1 MKKPLV
7 WLSFLVAAF
16 LCAGYWWWQRPTTL
30 ASSDLLLIGD
40 LDNQSGEPVFD
51 HSLTLALRTALS
63 QSPFLNLIAEQK
75 SINALKRVGKPEHEP
90 LNGNLAKAICATL
103 GAKAYLT
110 GTVRNAGTGY
120 AVDLEANRCT
130 DGVRMA
136 KADSTAARDDLL
148 IHYLGVAAAD
158 LRTQLGESVDSV
170 QRLNCPLERAITPI
184 PAALQAYAQARQAIN
199 DSGDLQA
206 VPHYKKAIELDS
218 RFALA
223 RSGLAVSYYNLS
235 QMGLASDEIR
245 QAYEAGDR
253 QTLRERLNV
262 TTLYYDLAQGDIDK
276 AIEGYQR
283 FIQAYPRDDV
293 ALGNL
298 SSEYFVIGDY
308 EQAARYSEAAL
319 KVDPD
324 SAAWYENYSTALMAL
339 SRTDEAERSLKE
351 AFARKLDDA
360 ALHSNLYSLG
370 FLKGDNA
377 LMEQQL
383 KWAEDNHSGEDS
395 LLASQSDT
403 EAYFGHLKK
412 AREYTA
418 RAVQAAQKSDLA
430 ESAGTWEVEAALR
443 EALFGNPAEAR
454 KYAEESLKL
463 APDSKDVQALAALV
477 FARIGDHPRAQGII
491 DNLRAQYVSNTA
503 IQKAWLPVVR
513 SQFAIHAK
521 QNQEAIKILD
531 PVTPYEKGQLTGNL
545 SDSCMIPAF
554 LRAEA
559 YLGLHKS
566 HEAITEFQKIQSFP
580 GITGSCWSGPLSIL
594 GAARSAA
601 QAGSV
606 AEAKIDYQKFLHL
619 WKDGDSD
626 IPLWKEA
633 KAEAAKLH

>member
-1 MKKPLV
+1 MKKPRIL
-7 WLSFLVAAF
+7 LACLAGAL
-16 LCAGYWWWQRPTTL
+16 LCAGFWWWQRPTHLDGT
-30 ASSDLLLIGD
+30 DLLLVGD
-40 LDNQSGEPVFD
+40 VVNETGDPVFD

-63 QSPFLNLIAEQK
+63 QSPYLNLIAEQK
-75 SINALKRVGKPEHEP
+75 AKNAIQRLGKAEHEP
-90 LNGNLAKAICATL
+90 LSENLAQAICANL

-110 GTVRNAGTGY
+110 GKVRREQAGYTI
-120 AVDLEANRCT
+120 DLEAKRCP
-130 DGVRMA
+130 DGTRMA
-136 KADSTAARDDLL
+136 HEQDSAARADLL

-158 LRTQLGESVDSV
+158 LRTHLGESSDSV
-170 QRLNCPLERAITPI
+170 QRLNCPLERATTPV
-184 PAALQAYAQARQAIN
+184 PAALQAYAEARQAVN
-199 DSGDLQA
+199 EGGDTEA
-206 VPHYKKAIELDS
+206 VPHYKKAIDLDS

-235 QMGLASDEIR
+235 QMALAGEEIR

-253 QTLRERLNV
+253 QTFRERLNI

-276 AIEGYQR
+276 AIEGYKR
-283 FIQAYPRDDV
+283 YIQAYPRDDV

-308 EQAARYSEAAL
+308 EQAAKYAEAAL

-324 SAAWYENYSTALMAL
+324 SAVWYENYTTALMAL

-370 FLKGDNA
+370 FLKGDKA

-383 KWAEDNHSGEDS
+383 TWAADKHNGEDS

-412 AREYTA
+412 AREYTG
-418 RAVQAAQKSDLA
+418 RAVEEAQKTGLA
-430 ESAGTWEVEAALR
+430 ESAGTWKVESALR
-443 EALFGNPAEAR
+443 EAVLGNPVEAR
-454 KYAEESLKL
+454 KDAEDSLKL

-477 FARIGDHPRAQGII
+477 FARIGDETKAQAII
-491 DNLRAQYVSNTA
+491 DNLRALYVSNTA

-513 SQFAIHAK
+513 AQLAIHAK
-521 QNQEAIKILD
+521 QNMEAVELLE

-545 SDSCMIPAF
+545 SDSCMIPAY

-559 YLGLHKS
+559 FLALQKS
-566 HEAITEFQKIQSFP
+566 REALAEFQKIQSFP
-580 GITGSCWSGPLSIL
+580 GITGSCWSGPLSLL
-594 GAARSAA
+594 GAARAEA
-601 QAGSV
+601 QAGST
-606 AEAKIDYQKFLHL
+606 AEAKVAYQKFLNL

-626 IPLWKEA
+626 ISILKEA
-633 KAEAAKLH
+633 KTEAAKLH

>member
-1 MKKPLV
+1 MKKQFVL
-7 WLSFLVAAF
+7 LSFLLAAL
-16 LCAGYWWWQRPTTL
+16 LCLGYWWWRRPTPL
-30 ASSDLLLIGD
+30 GPSDLLLIGD

-75 SINALKRVGKPEHEP
+75 VTNALKRIGKPEHEP
-90 LNGNLAKAICATL
+90 ITGTLAKAICGTL
-103 GAKAYLT
+103 GAKAYLV
-110 GTVRNAGTGY
+110 GTVRKAGATY
-120 AVDLEANRCT
+120 ELDLQAYRCS
-130 DGVRMA
+130 DGARMA
-136 KADSTAARDDLL
+136 HTKSTAARDDLL
-148 IHYLGVAAAD
+148 IHSLGVAAAD
-158 LRTQLGESVDSV
+158 LRMQLGEGTDSV
-170 QRLNCPLERAITPI
+170 QRLNCPLERATTPI
-184 PAALQAYAQARQAIN
+184 PAALQAYTEARQATN
-199 DSGDLQA
+199 DSGDLEA

-235 QMGLASDEIR
+235 QMELAGEEIR

-253 QTLRERLNV
+253 QTFRERLNI

-308 EQAARYSEAAL
+308 EQAAKYAEAAL

-351 AFARKLDDA
+351 AFSRKLDDA

-370 FLKGDNA
+370 FMKGDNA

-383 KWAEDNHSGEDS
+383 KWATDNHSGEDS

-403 EAYFGHLKK
+403 EAYFGRLTK
-412 AREYTA
+412 ARDYTA
-418 RAVQAAQKSDLA
+418 RAVQAAQKADLM

-443 EALFGNPAEAR
+443 EALFGNSAEAR
-454 KYAEESLKL
+454 KDAEESLKL
-463 APDSKDVQALAALV
+463 APASKDVQALAALV
-477 FARIGDHPRAQGII
+477 FARIGDDPKAQSII
-491 DNLRAQYVSNTA
+491 DNLRAQYISNTA
-503 IQKAWLPVVR
+503 IQKAWLPVIR
-513 SQFAIHAK
+513 AQFAIRAK

-545 SDSCMIPAF
+545 SDSCMIPAY

-559 YLGLHKS
+559 YLGSQKS
-566 HEAITEFQKIQSFP
+566 HEALTEFQKIQSFP
-580 GITGSCWSGPLSIL
+580 GITGSCWSGTLSIL
-594 GAARSAA
+594 GAARAAA
-601 QAGSV
+601 QGGSI
-606 AEAKIDYQKFLHL
+606 AEAKVDYQKFLEL
-619 WKDGDSD
+619 WKNADND
-626 IPLWKEA
+626 IFLLKAA
-633 KAEAAKLH
+633 KAEFAKLH